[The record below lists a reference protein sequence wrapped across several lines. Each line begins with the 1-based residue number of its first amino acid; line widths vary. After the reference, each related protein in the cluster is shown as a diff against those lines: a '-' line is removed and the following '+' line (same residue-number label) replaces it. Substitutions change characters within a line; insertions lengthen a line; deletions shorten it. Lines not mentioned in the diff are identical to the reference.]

1 MRSDALYKLR
11 FEISY
16 LPCYHAHEL
25 RDSAALVVESCHLHD
40 EYRHH
45 AVKVAAQCGWDN
57 AKPFLDGKGYAR
69 RHASYYQ
76 DIAIANDTTEMPSK
90 IRYRQ

>member
-25 RDSAALVVESCHLHD
+25 RDSAALVVESCH
-40 EYRHH
+40 
-45 AVKVAAQCGWDN
+45 
-57 AKPFLDGKGYAR
+57 
-69 RHASYYQ
+69 
-76 DIAIANDTTEMPSK
+76 
-90 IRYRQ
+90 